1 MRARA
6 EAKGYRNGTK
16 YNSLTSQML
25 YGNFLPTPQA
35 NCSKGMNPENV
46 ELRGNKMYN
55 KKTGKQIQSSPEQWA
70 KMGLL
75 PTPNTMDSL
84 PPKEGEAMERIAN
97 GARKGRKSPSNLREY
112 VNPKSW
118 EAYSATKMITQETGK
133 PSQLNPHFV
142 EEMMG
147 FPKNWTV
154 SPFQN
159 GEESQSKHTETP

>member
-6 EAKGYRNGTK
+6 EKNGYKNGTK
-16 YNSLTSQML
+16 YNSLTSQIV
-25 YGNFLPTPQA
+25 F
-35 NCSKGMNPENV
+35 GM
-46 ELRGNKMYN
+46 
-55 KKTGKQIQSSPEQWA
+55 
-70 KMGLL
+70 L

-118 EAYSATKMITQETGK
+118 EAYMLPTPIAQESDKITGKENQDSLTKRARLETGK
-133 PSQLNPHFV
+133 TSQLSPLFV

-147 FPKNWTV
+147 FPKNWTA
-154 SPFQN
+154 SPFQS
-159 GEESQSKHTETP
+159 GEENL